1 MALPRTYGSVMMASP
16 ISWSDGTDKKIDSS
30 LVDYV
35 DLLFN
40 LLGVDITYNRFQDM
54 TESERLQFIRDLK
67 IKRLINE

>member
-1 MALPRTYGSVMMASP
+1 MASP